1 MTSSFDGMQPYS
13 PDPRPSYDASAGI
26 VEPEIHVCY
35 DAYANL
41 PYYHH
46 HPQDIVVGTD
56 AGLPYPSQEQSEMPS
71 IDGPSDLEPPLYAA
85 CVEGSEGL
93 GSKLLSKS
101 GLMGKV
107 IDKGI
112 YKGTVQ

>member
-1 MTSSFDGMQPYS
+1 MQPYS

-41 PYYHH
+41 PYYPP
-46 HPQDIVVGTD
+46 HPQDIVDNTD
-56 AGLPYPSQEQSEMPS
+56 ASLPYPSQEKSEMPP

-93 GSKLLSKS
+93 GSQLLSKS
-101 GLMGKV
+101 GLMGRV